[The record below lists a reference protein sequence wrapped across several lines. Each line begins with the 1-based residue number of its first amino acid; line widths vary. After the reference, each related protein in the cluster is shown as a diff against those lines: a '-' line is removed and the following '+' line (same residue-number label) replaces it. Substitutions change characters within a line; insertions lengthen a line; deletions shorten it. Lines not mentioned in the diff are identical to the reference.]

1 MEVAENTGSDV
12 TRVSI
17 YHKQR
22 LYFSF
27 TTRVDHQCTPSILYH
42 GFRFIK
48 FQDILDKNVSDRHYL
63 DVIGELTGCSKVTLS
78 KNKGEKLRTVELTD
92 LTKTVL
98 KCSVWGDYTDDFSFV
113 DDWHCSEPMICIMQN
128 VQRTTYN
135 GEVRINTTRYA
146 TQIGYNKEI
155 LEVEEY
161 RERNRDLPASSES
174 RISELSHDSYDL
186 IRPELI
192 RTITEIVKS
201 GKVWTNSLHV
211 KVYSIMTINK
221 HFFEILKIYRLAI
234 GSLWLP

>member
-1 MEVAENTGSDV
+1 
-12 TRVSI
+12 
-17 YHKQR
+17 
-22 LYFSF
+22 
-27 TTRVDHQCTPSILYH
+27 
-42 GFRFIK
+42 
-48 FQDILDKNVSDRHYL
+48 
-63 DVIGELTGCSKVTLS
+63 
-78 KNKGEKLRTVELTD
+78 
-92 LTKTVL
+92 
-98 KCSVWGDYTDDFSFV
+98 
-113 DDWHCSEPMICIMQN
+113 MICIMQN

-135 GEVRINTTRYA
+135 GEVRITTTRYA

-155 LEVEEY
+155 PEVEEY

-201 GKVWTNSLHV
+201 GKVWTNNLHV